1 MLSPSEFLALLHE
14 LDISFFCGVPD
25 SLLAPFSACLADT
38 VDARNHVVA
47 ANEGNAVGI
56 AAGHYLASGKP
67 ALVYMQ
73 NSGIGNAVNPLLSL
87 TAPEVYSI
95 PVLLLVGWRGQP
107 GTADEPQHAKQG
119 AVTPALFAAMD
130 LPCVVLPRHP
140 EAARQAL
147 ETATAYMRDCRTP
160 YALIVE
166 QDTFAAHSSRVQEP
180 DSSTLERERAIHS
193 IASLLPENAII
204 VSTTGKIS
212 RELFEYRAGRQ
223 GGHHRDFLT
232 VGSMGHASSIA
243 LGLAMEKSERAVVCI
258 DGDGSAI
265 MHAGALAVLAHQ
277 ALPNLLH
284 IVLNN
289 FSHDSVGGQPTVA
302 NTIDFPS
309 LALASGYSA
318 AHRARTEEDIAALLP
333 RLLRHAGPS
342 FLEIQ
347 VRKGSRKDLGRPTR
361 TPAENKAE
369 FMRFVAAT

>member
-1 MLSPSEFLALLHE
+1 MLSPSEFIALLHE
-14 LDISFFCGVPD
+14 LDVAFFCGVPD
-25 SLLAPFSACLADT
+25 SLLAPFSACLADA
-38 VDARNHVVA
+38 VDARSHVVA

-56 AAGHYLASGKP
+56 AAGYHLASGKP

-107 GTADEPQHAKQG
+107 GITDEPQHATQG
-119 AVTPALFAAMD
+119 TVTPALFAAMG
-130 LPCVVLPRHP
+130 LPCAVLPKQP
-140 EAARQAL
+140 EPARQAV
-147 ETATAYMRDCRTP
+147 ETAIAYMRDSRAP

-166 QDTFAAHSSRVQEP
+166 QDTFAAHSSRRQEP
-180 DSSTLERERAIHS
+180 DRSVLEREHAIHS
-193 IASLLPENAII
+193 VVSLLPENAVI
-204 VSTTGKIS
+204 VSSTGKIS
-212 RELFEYRAGRQ
+212 RELFEYRADRHD
-223 GGHHRDFLT
+223 GHHRDFLT

-243 LGLAMEKSERAVVCI
+243 LGLAMKKNERTVVCI

-265 MHAGALAVLAHQ
+265 MHMGALAVLAHQ
-277 ALPNLLH
+277 ALPNVLH

-309 LALASGYSA
+309 LALASGYVA
-318 AHRARTEEDIAALLP
+318 AYRARTEEDIAALLP

-361 TPAENKAE
+361 TPAENRDE
-369 FMRFVAAT
+369 FMRFVAGP